1 MKQKTTLKTRA
12 LRYLSIREYSRKE
25 LAQKLAPH
33 ASSDDDLDTLLQW
46 LQEQGFLSEERFV
59 DTYVRRQSARYG
71 SMRIL
76 RELEATHGLDES
88 ALRHAQAE
96 MQIDEF
102 ERARRVWQKKFGRK
116 PSDMR
121 EKARQIRF
129 LQYRGFSADTIRQVM
144 NRDEE
149 S

>member
-12 LRYLSIREYSRKE
+12 LRYLSIREYSPKE
-25 LAQKLAPH
+25 LARKLAPH
-33 ASSDDDLDTLLQW
+33 AGSDDDLDTLLQW

-71 SMRIL
+71 SVRIL
-76 RELEATHGLDES
+76 RELEAYGVDES

-116 PSDMR
+116 PSDMQ
-121 EKARQIRF
+121 EKARQIHF
-129 LQYRGFSADTIRQVM
+129 LQYRGFSADIIRQVM

>member
-12 LRYLSIREYSRKE
+12 LRYLSIREYSPKE
-25 LAQKLAPH
+25 LAQKLVPY

-76 RELEATHGLDES
+76 RELGTRGVNEA
-88 ALRHAQAE
+88 ALHRAQLE

-102 ERARRVWQKKFGRK
+102 ERAKRVWQKKFGRK

-144 NRDEE
+144 NRGEE
-149 S
+149 G

>member
-12 LRYLSIREYSRKE
+12 LRYLSIREYSPKE

-33 ASSDDDLDTLLQW
+33 ASSGDDLDTLLQW

-71 SMRIL
+71 SVRIL
-76 RELEATHGLDES
+76 RELETHGVNES
-88 ALRHAQAE
+88 ALRHAQSE
-96 MQIDEF
+96 MQVDEF
-102 ERARRVWQKKFGRK
+102 ERARHVWQKKFGRK

-144 NRDEE
+144 NRGEE
-149 S
+149 G